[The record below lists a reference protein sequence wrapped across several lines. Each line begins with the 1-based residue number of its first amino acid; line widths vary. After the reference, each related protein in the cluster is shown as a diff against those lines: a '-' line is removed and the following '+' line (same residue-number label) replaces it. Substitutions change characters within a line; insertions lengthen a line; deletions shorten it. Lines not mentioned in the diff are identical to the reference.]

1 MYVKNIP
8 KTTSP
13 GTLRKLFGDCG
24 EIEQIDVLNQP
35 KSKYP
40 YAFVKFRDVES
51 AHRAL
56 DFNGKE
62 VLDDTKLVVELT
74 HNERTNPIR
83 ELDPVSREKAE
94 RTVYVTDIDPEIES
108 TVVRSEIER
117 ECGEVS
123 LFWYKA
129 FDKGE
134 IRAIAYVEFEDI
146 SSVAKALAKCRT
158 RFLSGDR
165 LLKVR
170 HSFLALK
177 PQEGSTDGS
186 CHTPECDSPPSVSSE
201 DEDEND
207 DGDDKGGQGII
218 SINRE
223 GY

>member
-1 MYVKNIP
+1 M
-8 KTTSP
+8 
-13 GTLRKLFGDCG
+13 
-24 EIEQIDVLNQP
+24 
-35 KSKYP
+35 
-40 YAFVKFRDVES
+40 
-51 AHRAL
+51 
-56 DFNGKE
+56 
-62 VLDDTKLVVELT
+62 
-74 HNERTNPIR
+74 
-83 ELDPVSREKAE
+83 DPTSREKAE

-207 DGDDKGGQGII
+207 DGDDKGKDAEEGDDVVVRNLE
-218 SINRE
+218 SPLNAESVARKMRE
-223 GY
+223 TLDIGGSDAAA